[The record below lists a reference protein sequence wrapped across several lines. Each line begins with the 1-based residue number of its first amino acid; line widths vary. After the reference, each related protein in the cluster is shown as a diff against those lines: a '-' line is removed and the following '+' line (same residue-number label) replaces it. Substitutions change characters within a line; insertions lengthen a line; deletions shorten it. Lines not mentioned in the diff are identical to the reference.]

1 MRICIKKMKKRS
13 VMVELTI
20 DEVKHRLM
28 QFSEVDVIELLDLT
42 SEDILDRFE
51 DIIEERYEI
60 LIKEIQ

>member
-1 MRICIKKMKKRS
+1 
-13 VMVELTI
+13 
-20 DEVKHRLM
+20 M

>member
-1 MRICIKKMKKRS
+1 MKKRS
-13 VMVELTI
+13 SMVELTI

-28 QFSEVDVIELLDLT
+28 QLSEVDVVELLDLT